1 MFLTQFF
8 SFFAASGSKTS
19 TAPLWERQVSDLN
32 SSHGYTM
39 MKRSTSSMSLN
50 RSESSSYLRSSGPS
64 KSQGLWSS
72 PSVSHLPSSNK
83 FSSGRM
89 SAPPP
94 QSRKKSKDYLNG
106 GGGHDS
112 SDDEDSSSE
121 SEAVPRALRPG
132 TPPKPN
138 ILRQIRRSSTSQAV
152 PNTKQSDL
160 TSPKSRKIWGNFEL
174 RSSKSEYNLNM
185 IDHRE
190 TLPRS
195 RTGSIMT
202 STMTGASENGLWPN
216 QSASNVNNN
225 HNNTNLF
232 NDRQFDLSSS
242 NPASIPLTME
252 LVHNVVDELNH
263 IATYAKKIYHR
274 CSAAGNIAL
283 CNLLVDGISKAY
295 VNLSTVVPPPPI
307 NGDTPVM
314 ANPLEPTSSL
324 PPESMIQTMNLLQ
337 QYSDRLVSMVEQRMT
352 KENQRKN

>member
-1 MFLTQFF
+1 
-8 SFFAASGSKTS
+8 
-19 TAPLWERQVSDLN
+19 
-32 SSHGYTM
+32 
-39 MKRSTSSMSLN
+39 MKRSTSSTSLRN
-50 RSESSSYLRSSGPS
+50 HESSSYLRPSFGS

-72 PSVSHLPSSNK
+72 PSVSHLPSSGGK

-94 QSRKKSKDYLNG
+94 QSWKKGKDYLNG
-106 GGGHDS
+106 SISGGGAGS
-112 SDDEDSSSE
+112 SDEEETSSE
-121 SEAVPRALRPG
+121 SEALPRTLRPG

-174 RSSKSEYNLNM
+174 RSSKSEYNLDM

-190 TLPRS
+190 TLPRTRAGS
-195 RTGSIMT
+195 TLTSPNSTG
-202 STMTGASENGLWPN
+202 NGLWLN
-216 QSASNVNNN
+216 STGGNNLTVNNL
-225 HNNTNLF
+225 HNKSMNLL
-232 NDRQFDLSSS
+232 NDKQYDLASS

-314 ANPLEPTSSL
+314 ANTMEPTSSL

-352 KENQRKN
+352 KENQKKN